1 MGTPTVRFPI
11 SGHPTLTFVR
21 VCNDHL
27 WLGASTS
34 PQDGCR
40 SLLACQHF
48 CTPLP
53 EFSNTH
59 CQNFGVNVF
68 VHGVSVFVQC
78 QRFRT
83 STLPSSCG
91 FERLFSEAVSVAEAA
106 KKRFHSDGRRTT
118 GAHGSGRGHLGNAA
132 VSCAPPTLASPSFC
146 IPQAP

>member
-59 CQNFGVNVF
+59 CQNFVRHVRVFVQGVNVFVQGVNVF

-83 STLPSSCG
+83 STLPSSWG
-91 FERLFSEAVSVAEAA
+91 GL
-106 KKRFHSDGRRTT
+106 
-118 GAHGSGRGHLGNAA
+118 NA
-132 VSCAPPTLASPSFC
+132 CFQKP
-146 IPQAP
+146 